1 MTPIYISLA
10 GSLGAV
16 SRFMIDGH
24 IKHKYN
30 HGFPWATLLINTS
43 GSFLLGLIT
52 GLLIAHRGFATGE
65 AIIGI
70 GFCGGYTTFST
81 ASFETVRLLEQR
93 RYDRA
98 CLQAIG
104 GFVAAFLA
112 AAIGIIIGQLL

>member
-24 IKHKYN
+24 MKHKYN
-30 HGFPWATLLINTS
+30 HGFPRATLLINTT
-43 GSFLLGLIT
+43 GSLLLGLVS
-52 GLLIAHRGFATGE
+52 GVLIRHHGFATDE

-93 RYDRA
+93 RYNRA
-98 CLQAIG
+98 SLQAIG
-104 GFVAAFLA
+104 GLVAAVVS
-112 AAIGIIIGQLL
+112 AAIGIAVGQML